1 MRHTESMTTVLRR
14 LGAAALIPA
23 LALALAGPAMA
34 AAGGPSGG
42 TSSAPSGGRI
52 LGDWTRTTDGITQ
65 TITFAKAGKVN
76 GDAGCNRFIGDYG
89 VKGSTIDIGPLGSTL
104 MFCEG
109 VMDAERNYLKALEK
123 ATAFTVKGTT
133 LTLFGPRG
141 GILLTFT
148 SS

>member
-1 MRHTESMTTVLRR
+1 MSTLLRR
-14 LGAAALIPA
+14 LGAAAVIPA
-23 LALALAGPAMA
+23 LALTLAGPAMA
-34 AAGGPSGG
+34 AAGGPSSG
-42 TSSAPSGGRI
+42 SSGAPSGGRI
-52 LGDWTRTTDGITQ
+52 LGDWSRTTDGITQ

-109 VMDAERNYLKALEK
+109 VMDAEQAYLKALEK

-141 GILLTFT
+141 GTLLTFR

>member
-1 MRHTESMTTVLRR
+1 MSTLVRR
-14 LGAAALIPA
+14 LGAAAVIPA
-23 LALALAGPAMA
+23 LALALAGPAIA
-34 AAGGPSGG
+34 AAGGPSSG
-42 TSSAPSGGRI
+42 SPNAPSGGRI
-52 LGDWTRTTDGITQ
+52 LGDWARTADGITQ

-109 VMDAERNYLKALEK
+109 VMDAERAYLKALEK

-141 GILLTFT
+141 GTLLTFT

>member
-1 MRHTESMTTVLRR
+1 MTALRR
-14 LGAAALIPA
+14 LGLAALIPA

-34 AAGGPSGG
+34 AAGGPSAGA
-42 TSSAPSGGRI
+42 SSTPTGGRI
-52 LGDWTRTTDGITQ
+52 LGDWSRTTNGVTQ

-76 GDAGCNRFIGDYG
+76 GDAGCNRFLGDYG
-89 VKGSTIDIGPLGSTL
+89 VKGSRIDIGPLASTL

-109 VMDAERNYLKALEK
+109 VMDAEQEYLKALEK
-123 ATAFTVKGTT
+123 ATAFRVTGTR

-141 GILLTFT
+141 ATLLTFR